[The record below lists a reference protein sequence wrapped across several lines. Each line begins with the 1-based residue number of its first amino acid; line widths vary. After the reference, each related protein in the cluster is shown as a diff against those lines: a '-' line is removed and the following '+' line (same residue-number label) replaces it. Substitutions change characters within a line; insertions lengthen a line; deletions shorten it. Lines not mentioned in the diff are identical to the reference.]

1 MCAVVTAV
9 IYIKYQAFI
18 VCTFTIFIQFVF
30 HEYSFEILNVQFFTF
45 IDNLK
50 ITQRLDLFK
59 LRDKITE
66 RFYRCSG
73 PKKIPLPSGSRKI
86 PLPNDFT
93 LKPPR
98 QTHPRLFN
106 VFISLTPK
114 PIFCNSG
121 PRTLPSIGIFPAK
134 SDTTTDP
141 DFNCSSIA
149 QLCLACS
156 AFDLVAETALDI
168 PPAKPPAAPRALAII
183 GINANNGRKPPFFS
197 ICLSCLSD
205 RFN

>member
-1 MCAVVTAV
+1 MRSVVTAV

-18 VCTFTIFIQFVF
+18 VCTFTIFIQFVS
-30 HEYSFEILNVQFFTF
+30 HKYSFEMPDIQFFTF

-50 ITQRLDLFK
+50 ITQRFDLFK

-86 PLPNDFT
+86 PLPNVFT

-106 VFISLTPK
+106 LFISLTPK

-134 SDTTTDP
+134 SDTTPDP

-149 QLCLACS
+149 LLCLACS
-156 AFDLVAETALDI
+156 AFDLAAETAPAIPLDI
-168 PPAKPPAAPRALAII
+168 SPTAPRALAII
-183 GINANNGRKPPFFS
+183 GINVNNSRKPPLFS
-197 ICLSCLSD
+197 ICLSCVSD